1 MDHISHVF
9 SMEEIVGQILK
20 FLPMKELHR
29 VARSFMMCG
38 LIVEL
43 MYGRRLLP
51 VC

>member
-29 VARSFMMCG
+29 VARSFMM
-38 LIVEL
+38 LAHNWPIFWL
-43 MYGRRLLP
+43 S
-51 VC
+51 